1 MSNITVGTAN
11 MIEFD
16 GRKFYEGQRVSIGI
30 ERCSWRSYDGVIT
43 DIRQGYLE
51 LDCSTRH
58 NSNFKT
64 IYFKEI
70 TRISYLR

>member
-16 GRKFYEGQRVSIGI
+16 GRKFYEGQRVSIAVDNH
-30 ERCSWRSYDGVIT
+30 WRSYDGVIA